1 MVIDLL
7 INVITEIWEFTLI
20 VSPWLILGFLF
31 SALIHA
37 FIGERF
43 IRRHL
48 GGGGFSPVWKATV
61 FGIPLPIC
69 SCGVVPL
76 AAGLRN
82 DGASRSATMSFLVS
96 TPTTGIDSIFVTY
109 AFLGTAFAIIRPI
122 SALAGG
128 LLVGLLVSILVKERI
143 DRKEIPK
150 VGEHKH
156 PVKNRLKDGFAY
168 GFGALPEDV
177 GKTILWGII
186 IGGALSAL
194 LPRDVS
200 EIYLSNPWIAYPL
213 MLAVSVP
220 LYVCAIGSVPVAAAM
235 MSKGLIPGAALA
247 FLIAGTATN
256 VVTIAFVVNKFG
268 KKVLVIY
275 LVSIV
280 VLALA
285 FGILLDSMLTGLTAK
300 EMLFKGREMPF
311 AVQLLSVL
319 LFLGLVF
326 WGLFK
331 KKSETTGQM
340 KYTFHVPDMNCKHCQ
355 SAVEKALKG
364 IPGVKNVE
372 VSLDRRMVKVDGEV
386 DKKTITEQIEKAGF
400 NPAKAEGEV
409 CSL

>member
-7 INVITEIWEFTLI
+7 INVIKEIWEFTLI

-69 SCGVVPL
+69 SCGVIPL

-82 DGASRSATMSFLVS
+82 DGASKAATMSFLVS

-128 LLVGLLVSILVKERI
+128 LLVGLLVSILVKEKI
-143 DRKEIPK
+143 DRKEIQT
-150 VGEHKH
+150 VGEHEHSIKD
-156 PVKNRLKDGFAY
+156 RLKDGFSY

-200 EIYLSNPWIAYPL
+200 EAYLSNPFIAYPL
-213 MLAVSVP
+213 MLAISVP

-235 MSKGLIPGAALA
+235 MSKGMVPGAALA
-247 FLIAGTATN
+247 FLIAGSATN

-280 VLALA
+280 VLALV
-285 FGILLDSMLTGLTAK
+285 FGILLDSLLAGVTIN
-300 EMLFKGREMPF
+300 EMLFKGREIPF

-319 LFLGLVF
+319 LFVGLVIR
-326 WGLFK
+326 GIFK
-331 KKSETTGQM
+331 KKSESTGEM

-364 IPGVKNVE
+364 IPGVKNVTI
-372 VSLDRRMVKVDGEV
+372 SLDQRLVKVDGDV